1 MTIPP
6 YGLPPLLFLQENL
19 DHPSSMIFQKSP
31 PPISMRGVHTMP
43 EHTQF
48 ESTLS
53 FYLSSKYI
61 CTQAITDRL
70 KIKEY
75 VILLAKGIKT
85 K

>member
-1 MTIPP
+1 
-6 YGLPPLLFLQENL
+6 
-19 DHPSSMIFQKSP
+19 
-31 PPISMRGVHTMP
+31 MRGVHTMP